1 MTQQHATAKRDADA
15 TRARILAAARAE
27 FARSGLSGARID
39 DIAERAQ
46 ANKRMIYHY
55 FGNKEALFTAVLEAA
70 YLHIRSAEQQLDLDS
85 LDPRDALDR
94 LVRFTWDYY
103 LEHPELIALAN
114 SENLHQGRHIRR
126 VDSLPQSARSLV
138 DLVARILDRGQRA
151 GVFRDGVDAAQ
162 LTITIAA
169 IGCYYLATRYTG
181 SLLFGHDMMAPD
193 ALDARLAFNLDAVHR
208 MVAR

>member
-1 MTQQHATAKRDADA
+1 MTQLHAPAKRDADA
-15 TRARILAAARAE
+15 TRARILEAARTE

-70 YLHIRSAEQQLDLDS
+70 YQHVKAAEAQLDLDS
-85 LDPRDALDR
+85 LSPRDALER

-103 LEHPELIALAN
+103 LENPEFMALAN
-114 SENLHQGRHIRR
+114 SVNLHRGRHIRCLDTPR
-126 VDSLPQSARSLV
+126 SAQGLI
-138 DLVARILDRGQRA
+138 DLVAGILDRGRAEGVFRA
-151 GVFRDGVDAAQ
+151 GVDATQ

-169 IGCYYLATRYTG
+169 IGCYYLSNRFTG
-181 SLLFGHDMMAPD
+181 SHLYQRDMMAPD
-193 ALDARLAFNLDAVHR
+193 ALEARLAFNLDTIYR
-208 MVAR
+208 LVAR